1 MNENS
6 IVELNVGG
14 VNYTTSLRTI
24 LNEPESYFAKLFES
38 DQAELATKDAA
49 GKLFIDR
56 DGALFRYVLDFLR
69 NKALILPENF
79 SERRRLRCEAE
90 FYNLKSMLKQ
100 LDEASLTNGAGAGD
114 GVLVNGS
121 LSSLSLNN
129 NNSNGSEKSLQP
141 VKKKFQTGCIVIG
154 YRGTFANGRDGLA
167 DVKFRKISRIL
178 ICGRVQLCREVSIF
192 NLFLSL
198 FFSISVFLSIFFYLK
213 MLKKRCL
220 VTR

>member
-1 MNENS
+1 MSDSS

-14 VNYTTSLRTI
+14 VNYTTSLKTI
-24 LNEPESYFAKLFES
+24 LNEPDSYFAKLVEDES
-38 DQAELATKDAA
+38 AAPKDAS

-90 FYNLKSMLKQ
+90 FYQLKGMMKQ
-100 LDEASLTNGAGAGD
+100 LDEASLANGGSDA
-114 GVLVNGS
+114 LVNGS
-121 LSSLSLNN
+121 LSSLNL
-129 NNSNGSEKSLQP
+129 NGSEKSLQP
-141 VKKKFQTGCIVIG
+141 AKKKFQTGCIVIG

-178 ICGRVQLCREVSIF
+178 ICGRVQLCREVI
-192 NLFLSL
+192 
-198 FFSISVFLSIFFYLK
+198 FYL
-213 MLKKRCL
+213 
-220 VTR
+220 